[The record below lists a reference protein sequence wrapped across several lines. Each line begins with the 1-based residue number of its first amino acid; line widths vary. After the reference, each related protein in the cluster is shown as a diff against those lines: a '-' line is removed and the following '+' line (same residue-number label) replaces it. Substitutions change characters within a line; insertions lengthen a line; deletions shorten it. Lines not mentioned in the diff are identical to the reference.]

1 MSKIIVKNLKKFYGD
16 TKALNGVSLEVKEG
30 EVLGLLGPNGAGKT
44 TLVHILT
51 TLILPDKGRATIG
64 GLDVVKDAEKLRT
77 KIGLAGQFAAV
88 DGNLTGREN
97 LEMVARLYHLRRT
110 EAKKRALEVLERID
124 LVQAMNRPAKTY
136 SGGMRRRLDLGASL
150 LYRPEVLFLDEPTT
164 GLDPKTRLDLW
175 ELIQE
180 MVNDGTTLLLTTQY
194 LEEADRLADKIVVIN
209 HGKVVAEG
217 TSKQLKKRLGADK
230 LHLALEKS
238 SDVTKAESILQQN
251 KLPSDSIEIDPKS
264 GTMSL
269 SVRKGI
275 EDLQK
280 ALALLQGAK
289 VGVTHVDLSQ
299 PSLDD
304 VFLKLTEGKKK
315 R

>member
-1 MSKIIVKNLKKFYGD
+1 MAKIVVKNIKKYYKN

-30 EVLGLLGPNGAGKT
+30 DVLGLLGPNGAGKT
-44 TLVHILT
+44 TLVNVLT
-51 TLILPDKGRATIG
+51 TLLKPDSGKATIA

-97 LEMVARLYHLRRT
+97 LEMVARLYHLGRA

-124 LVQAMNRPAKTY
+124 LIDAMNRPAKTY

-175 ELIQE
+175 GLIQE

-217 TSKQLKKRLGADK
+217 TSKQLKKKLSADK
-230 LHLALEKS
+230 LQIELEKP
-238 SDVTKAESILQQN
+238 SDTVKAESLLEQA
-251 KLPSDSIEIDPKS
+251 KLSGNGIGADPKT
-264 GTMSL
+264 GTLTL
-269 SVRKGI
+269 SVDKGI
-275 EDLQK
+275 QDLQK
-280 ALALLQGAK
+280 ALSLLEKGR